1 MHCALYANFVLIFDD
16 LKAILHCTV
25 RRWGFIKHGRP
36 LHFHAKPYKPEKLSI
51 EATYIEGN
59 RKHIIYFCTWD
70 DFFRILKKTSF
81 QHSCTQLYIR
91 FTNMDYFKAL

>member
-51 EATYIEGN
+51 EATYVLKVLSGN
-59 RKHIIYFCTWD
+59 IYFPANT
-70 DFFRILKKTSF
+70 
-81 QHSCTQLYIR
+81 
-91 FTNMDYFKAL
+91 KAARYTEQIFE